1 MSQSTR
7 DPDHE
12 VSPRGQ
18 GNVVSV
24 EFNLLYRWHATISEE
39 DVRWTKN
46 HFAESMPGVD
56 TRTVSTF
63 QVATLMD
70 EINCSKQVSVR
81 DFVTNAVR
89 ALDPGGD
96 VTQWTFGGSVVF
108 DFTRRVTLML
118 GITALVE
125 TAAASEM
132 RT

>member
-1 MSQSTR
+1 
-7 DPDHE
+7 
-12 VSPRGQ
+12 
-18 GNVVSV
+18 
-24 EFNLLYRWHATISEE
+24 
-39 DVRWTKN
+39 
-46 HFAESMPGVD
+46 
-56 TRTVSTF
+56 
-63 QVATLMD
+63 MD